1 MVAGRNQERGG
12 GARGAAS
19 SCSGARQPA
28 AAEAP
33 APAVLVRER
42 APRGRRRTPLWRS
55 TLKAVGS
62 ALARVCKPV
71 CSGVRA
77 DALPPARK
85 DIRSGV
91 RSSPVAAPAV
101 SMPAGEWENWRCIFV
116 GMPDDVL
123 MRRFVLEEEYA
134 AHRRMQMQEA
144 AKMSGRCWF
153 PPGPSRLCEMSLA
166 DDDVSEDDEA
176 GVQLDVAP
184 VQ

>member
-1 MVAGRNQERGG
+1 
-12 GARGAAS
+12 
-19 SCSGARQPA
+19 
-28 AAEAP
+28 
-33 APAVLVRER
+33 VLVRER

-62 ALARVCKPV
+62 ALARVARVCKPV

-123 MRRFVLEEEYA
+123 MRWFVLEEEYA

-144 AKMSGRCWF
+144 AKRSGRCWF
-153 PPGPSRLCEMSLA
+153 PPGPSRLCA
-166 DDDVSEDDEA
+166 RDVP
-176 GVQLDVAP
+176 GRRRRRL
-184 VQ
+184 